1 MYVVGGRGPL
11 SDLEAK
17 NLDDSEWVVSECHRF
32 SVSISGAKQLVMNLG
47 LFVMDK
53 VSIIDAPYIELIV
66 KAVANL
72 YVSSAAGIDA
82 IFAEQNAANESNEA
96 LLPVLPHQLETL
108 SHSEFCSVV
117 WTQRKLLGCDGV
129 ERHLS

>member
-1 MYVVGGRGPL
+1 
-11 SDLEAK
+11 
-17 NLDDSEWVVSECHRF
+17 
-32 SVSISGAKQLVMNLG
+32 MNLG

-53 VSIIDAPYIELIV
+53 VSIVDAPDIEHIV

-82 IFAEQNAANESNEA
+82 IFAEQNAANESDEA

-108 SHSEFCSVV
+108 SHSE
-117 WTQRKLLGCDGV
+117 L
-129 ERHLS
+129 

>member
-1 MYVVGGRGPL
+1 
-11 SDLEAK
+11 
-17 NLDDSEWVVSECHRF
+17 
-32 SVSISGAKQLVMNLG
+32 MNLG
-47 LFVMDK
+47 LFVMYK
-53 VSIIDAPYIELIV
+53 VSIVDVPDIERIV

-96 LLPVLPHQLETL
+96 LLPVFPHHLETL
-108 SHSEFCSVV
+108 SHYEFCSVV
-117 WTQRKLLGCDGV
+117 WTQRKLLGCNGV